1 MKNSSKY
8 MAILIGIGILLS
20 VIIPALAEGTI
31 EDISSVALEEAGEIR
46 GATSGNS
53 TVEDKLTDKSNE
65 FYESIEE
72 IFVLYG
78 DEPESEIETNG
89 NNYTIGDY
97 EFYFEENEDGYYFID
112 ADGIPYY
119 IASSGM
125 SQSINSHLSKISGIL
140 DRFSSAVE
148 EGKIGRAFGLLTSLE
163 VRMRATSRYMEKDA
177 TRTEQK
183 EQNKIKLQE
192 KLEEREE
199 IKQGKSNNPKKDQDN
214 NNSKKDNLN
223 KGNSGNA
230 SGNGTPGSKK

>member
-1 MKNSSKY
+1 
-8 MAILIGIGILLS
+8 MAVLIGIGLLLS
-20 VIIPALAEGTI
+20 VIIPALANGTI

-46 GATSGNS
+46 GVTSGNS
-53 TVEDKLTDKSNE
+53 TVVDKLTDRSNE

-72 IFVLYG
+72 LFVLYG
-78 DEPESEIETNG
+78 VAPETVIETNG
-89 NNYTIGDY
+89 DTYTIGDY

-112 ADGIPYY
+112 ADGISYY
-119 IASSGM
+119 IASSGI
-125 SQSINSHLSKISGIL
+125 SQSINSHLSKISEIL

-177 TRTEQK
+177 TRTELK
-183 EQNKIKLQE
+183 EQNKVKLQE

-199 IKQGKSNNPKKDQDN
+199 MKKGKSNNSKKNQDN

-230 SGNGTPGSKK
+230 SGNGNPGK

>member
-8 MAILIGIGILLS
+8 MAILIGIGLLLS
-20 VIIPALAEGTI
+20 VIIPALANGTI

-53 TVEDKLTDKSNE
+53 TVVDKLTDKSNE

-72 IFVLYG
+72 LFVLYG
-78 DEPESEIETNG
+78 VAPETEIETNG
-89 NNYTIGDY
+89 DTYTIGDY
-97 EFYFEENEDGYYFID
+97 EFYFEEKEDGYYFID

-119 IASSGM
+119 IASSGI
-125 SQSINSHLSKISGIL
+125 SQSINSHLSKISEIL

-148 EGKIGRAFGLLTSLE
+148 EGKMGRAFGLLTSLE
-163 VRMRATSRYMEKDA
+163 VRMRTTSRYMEKDA
-177 TRTEQK
+177 TRTELK
-183 EQNKIKLQE
+183 EQNKVKLQE

-199 IKQGKSNNPKKDQDN
+199 MKKGKSNNSKKNQDN

-230 SGNGTPGSKK
+230 SGNGNPGK

>member
-8 MAILIGIGILLS
+8 MAILVGIGLLLS
-20 VIIPALAEGTI
+20 VIIPALADGTI
-31 EDISSVALEEAGEIR
+31 EDISSVALEEAGEIK
-46 GATSGNS
+46 GVTSGNS
-53 TVEDKLTDKSNE
+53 TVVDKLTDRSNE

-78 DEPESEIETNG
+78 VGPEKVIDTKG

-112 ADGIPYY
+112 ADGISYY
-119 IASSGM
+119 IASSGI
-125 SQSINSHLSKISGIL
+125 SQSINSHLSKISEIL

-177 TRTEQK
+177 TRTELK

-199 IKQGKSNNPKKDQDN
+199 MKQGKSNNSKKNQDT
-214 NNSKKDNLN
+214 NNSKIDNLN

-230 SGNGTPGSKK
+230 SGNGNIGK